1 MKRNGEPAVPW
12 YKSIRFKLV
21 AAAIVVELCILG
33 VLLANSYRL
42 VNDALESQT
51 RARLEALAP
60 LLNASLAGYV
70 FQRDHSEIRAI
81 LEELV
86 ESHFTEIRYI
96 VVLDNRDRAIASVG
110 TLEATRLA
118 QDGIGDLSVRDALSD
133 LVYDTRVPL
142 TISGND
148 IGSVR
153 FGLSLVGMVSLRD
166 TVLRQSLLI
175 ATLAVVLTL
184 LLLTSMGYLFTRHLS
199 TLLGATRRIARG
211 DYASVIA
218 IGSNDEIGVLARDF
232 NDMAAAIQNRV
243 EALNASGDAL
253 RRSEARF
260 RSIFDNVG
268 EAIFVHDVDSGRIID
283 VNQRMLDMYGF
294 SSRSEAMAAGF
305 DQISA
310 GTSPYSET
318 EARAYLRKAIDEG
331 PQTFEWHA
339 RTMRGELFW
348 AEVSLRLSHIGQE
361 PRLLAVVR
369 DVSERKKAEDRINE
383 LAFFDPLTSLPNRRL
398 LIDRLKQA
406 IASGARSARHVALLF
421 IDLDNFKTLND
432 TLGHDIGDLLLQ
444 QVAQRLALC
453 VREGDTVAR
462 LGGDEFLLMVN
473 NLSENAEDAAKQA
486 EAVGEKVLAA
496 LNQSYQLASYAHH
509 STASIGIALFA
520 DHQGPI
526 DDLLK
531 HADLAMYQAKAAGRN
546 TLRFFDPQM
555 QTAVTARA
563 QLEADLREGLAAE
576 QFDLNFQPQI
586 DGEGRLTGAEVLLRW
601 LHPRRGLVPP
611 LDFIPVAEDTGLI
624 LPIGR
629 WVLETACAQLSAWAQ
644 RPDTAHLTL
653 AVNVSA
659 RQFHQSDFVSQ
670 VLATLDNHNTP
681 AGMLKLELTESMLV
695 SNMDDIIEKMTTL
708 KSRGVGFA
716 LDDFG
721 TGYSSL
727 SYLKQLPLDQLKIDQ
742 GFVRDILTDPNDAAI
757 AKMVIALADSLGLAV
772 IAEGV
777 ETEAQRDFL
786 AHHGCHAYQGYL
798 FSRPLPLVAFEQ
810 FLSRS

>member
-1 MKRNGEPAVPW
+1 MKSNGESAVPW
-12 YKSIRFKLV
+12 YRSIRFKLV
-21 AAAIVVELCILG
+21 ATAIIVELCMLV

-70 FQRDHSEIRAI
+70 FQRDHSEIGAI
-81 LEELV
+81 LQELV
-86 ESHFTEIRYI
+86 ESRFTEIRYI
-96 VVLDNRDRAIASVG
+96 VVLDNRERIIASVG
-110 TLEATRLA
+110 TLDATRLPM
-118 QDGIGDLSVRDALSD
+118 DSSEDHSVRDALSD

-142 TISGND
+142 TVPGND

-166 TVLRQSLLI
+166 TVLGQSLLI
-175 ATLAVVLTL
+175 AALAVILSL
-184 LLLTSMGYLFTRHLS
+184 LLLAAVGYLLTRHLS
-199 TLLGATRRIARG
+199 TLLGATRRVASG
-211 DYASVIA
+211 DYESVIS
-218 IGSNDEIGVLARDF
+218 IGGNDEIGVLARDF
-232 NDMAAAIQNRV
+232 NSMAAAVQNRV
-243 EALNASGDAL
+243 GALNASRDAL
-253 RRSEARF
+253 RKSEARF
-260 RSIFDNVG
+260 RSIFDNVS
-268 EAIFVHDVDSGRIID
+268 EAIFVHDIDSGRIID

-294 SSRSEAMAAGF
+294 SSRSEAIAAGF

-310 GTSPYSET
+310 GAPPYSAA
-318 EARAYLRKAIDEG
+318 EARAHLKKAIEEG

-339 RTMRGELFW
+339 RNTRGELFW
-348 AEVSLRLSHIGQE
+348 VEVSLRLSHIGQE

-369 DVSERKKAEDRINE
+369 DVSERKKAEERINE
-383 LAFFDPLTSLPNRRL
+383 LAFFDPLTGLPNRRL
-398 LIDRLKQA
+398 LIDRLKQS
-406 IASGARSARHVALLF
+406 IASVARSTRHVALLF

-432 TLGHDIGDLLLQ
+432 TLGHDIGDLLLH
-444 QVAQRLALC
+444 QVAQRLASC

-462 LGGDEFLLMVN
+462 LGGDEFVVMLN
-473 NLSENAEDAAKQA
+473 NLSENAQDAANQA
-486 EAVGEKVLAA
+486 EVVGEKVLAA
-496 LNQSYQLASYAHH
+496 LNQSYQLASYTHH
-509 STASIGIALFA
+509 STASIGVALFA

-531 HADLAMYQAKAAGRN
+531 QADLAMYQAKASGRN

-563 QLEADLREGLAAE
+563 ELEADLRQGLTAE
-576 QFDLNFQPQI
+576 QFLLNFQPQV
-586 DGEGRLTGAEVLLRW
+586 DGKGRLTGAEVLLRW
-601 LHPRRGLVPP
+601 RHPRRGLVPP
-611 LDFIPVAEDTGLI
+611 LDFIPVAEDSGLI
-624 LPIGR
+624 LPIGL

-644 RPDTAHLTL
+644 RAETAQLTL
-653 AVNVSA
+653 AVNICA
-659 RQFHQSDFVSQ
+659 RQFHQPDFVGQ
-670 VLATLDNHNTP
+670 VLAALDCNNTP
-681 AGMLKLELTESMLV
+681 AGKLKLELTESMLV
-695 SNMDDIIEKMTTL
+695 SNVEDIIQKMSTL
-708 KSRGVGFA
+708 KSRGVGFS

-757 AKMVIALADSLGLAV
+757 AKMVIALAESLGLAV

-786 AHHGCHAYQGYL
+786 AQHGCQAYQGYL
-798 FSRPLPLVAFEQ
+798 FSRPLPLAEFEQ
-810 FLSRS
+810 FVSRL

>member
-1 MKRNGEPAVPW
+1 MERNGEPAVPW
-12 YKSIRFKLV
+12 YGSIRFKLV
-21 AAAIVVELCILG
+21 AATIVVQLCMLG

-60 LLNASLAGYV
+60 LLNASLAGSV

-81 LEELV
+81 LKELV
-86 ESHFTEIRYI
+86 ESHLTEIRYI
-96 VVLDNRDRAIASVG
+96 VVLDNRERIIASVG
-110 TLEATRLA
+110 TLDATRLPP
-118 QDGIGDLSVRDALSD
+118 DGSEDQSVRDALSD
-133 LVYDTRVPL
+133 LIYDTRVPL
-142 TISGND
+142 TMPGND

-166 TVLRQSLLI
+166 TVLGQSLVI
-175 ATLAVVLTL
+175 ATLAVILSLVLL
-184 LLLTSMGYLFTRHLS
+184 ASVGYLLTRHLA
-199 TLLGATRRIARG
+199 TLLGATRRVASG
-211 DYASVIA
+211 DYGSVIA
-218 IGSNDEIGVLARDF
+218 IGGNDEIGVLARDF
-232 NDMAAAIQNRV
+232 NSMAAAVQNRI

-253 RRSEARF
+253 RKSEARF
-260 RSIFDNVG
+260 RSIFDNVS
-268 EAIFVHDVDSGRIID
+268 EAIFVLDIDSGRIID

-294 SSRSEAMAAGF
+294 GSRPEAIAAGF
-305 DQISA
+305 DRISA
-310 GTSPYSET
+310 GVPPYTEA
-318 EARAYLRKAIDEG
+318 EARAHLKKAIEEG

-339 RTMRGELFW
+339 RNTRGELFW
-348 AEVSLRLSHIGQE
+348 VEVSLRLSHIGQE

-369 DVSERKKAEDRINE
+369 DVSERKKAEERINE

-398 LIDRLKQA
+398 LMDRLKQA

-444 QVAQRLALC
+444 QVAQRLGSC

-462 LGGDEFLLMVN
+462 LGGDEFLVMVD
-473 NLSENAEDAAKQA
+473 NLSENAQDAANQA
-486 EAVGEKVLAA
+486 EVVGEKVLAV
-496 LNQSYQLASYAHH
+496 LNQGYQLAGYAHH
-509 STASIGIALFA
+509 STASIGVALFA

-531 HADLAMYQAKAAGRN
+531 QADLAMYQAKAAGRN

-563 QLEADLREGLAAE
+563 QLEADLREGIAGE
-576 QFDLNFQPQI
+576 QFFLNFQPQI
-586 DGEGRLTGAEVLLRW
+586 DGKGRLTGAEVLLRW
-601 LHPRRGLVPP
+601 QHPRRGLVPP
-611 LDFIPVAEDTGLI
+611 LDFIPVAEDSGLI
-624 LPIGR
+624 LPIGL

-644 RPDTAHLTL
+644 RAETAHLTL

-659 RQFHQSDFVSQ
+659 RQFHQPDFVGQ
-670 VLATLDNHNTP
+670 VLAALDCNNTP
-681 AGMLKLELTESMLV
+681 AGRLKLELTESMLV
-695 SNMDDIIEKMTTL
+695 SNVDDIIRKMSTL

-757 AKMVIALADSLGLAV
+757 AKMVIALAESLGLAV

-777 ETEAQRDFL
+777 ETEAHRDFL

-798 FSRPLPLVAFEQ
+798 FSRPLPLAEFEH
-810 FLSRS
+810 FVSRL